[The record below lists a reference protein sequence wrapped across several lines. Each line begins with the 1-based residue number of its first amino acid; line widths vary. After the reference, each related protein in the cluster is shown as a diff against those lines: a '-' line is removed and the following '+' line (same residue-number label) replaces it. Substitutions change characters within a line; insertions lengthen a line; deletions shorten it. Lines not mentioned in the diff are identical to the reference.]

1 MADRDNGKAVRIL
14 VLVVALIA
22 MIALGITT
30 PSARATLSSRLIVF
44 AFCFTLA
51 IVMVTTIALIPSPPD
66 PRELRHRIFGSTKDD
81 LDRNGLLVHKQI
93 SSQDGCASQ
102 VWSRETLRLSTAAL
116 LNYADHRA
124 GSVWKAAR
132 KGRYFLPAARYRPR

>member
-81 LDRNGLLVHKQI
+81 LEENADDRGSQGTRSTPAAGQHRMYNPRGDNGLPP
-93 SSQDGCASQ
+93 
-102 VWSRETLRLSTAAL
+102 LS
-116 LNYADHRA
+116 
-124 GSVWKAAR
+124 
-132 KGRYFLPAARYRPR
+132 

>member
-1 MADRDNGKAVRIL
+1 MADRDNARAVRIL

-22 MIALGITT
+22 MIAPGTT

-81 LDRNGLLVHKQI
+81 LEENADDRG
-93 SSQDGCASQ
+93 SQG
-102 VWSRETLRLSTAAL
+102 SRSA
-116 LNYADHRA
+116 
-124 GSVWKAAR
+124 
-132 KGRYFLPAARYRPR
+132 PAAGQRRMYNPGGYNGSPPLS

>member
-1 MADRDNGKAVRIL
+1 MADRDNARAVRIL

-66 PRELRHRIFGSTKDD
+66 PRELRHRIFGSTNDD
-81 LDRNGLLVHKQI
+81 LEENADDRGSQGTRSTPAAGQHRMYNPRGDNGLPP
-93 SSQDGCASQ
+93 
-102 VWSRETLRLSTAAL
+102 LS
-116 LNYADHRA
+116 
-124 GSVWKAAR
+124 
-132 KGRYFLPAARYRPR
+132 

>member
-1 MADRDNGKAVRIL
+1 MADRDNARAVRIM

-22 MIALGITT
+22 MIAPGITS
-30 PSARATLSSRLIVF
+30 PSAQATLSSRLIVF

-81 LDRNGLLVHKQI
+81 LEENADDRG
-93 SSQDGCASQ
+93 SQGTRSA
-102 VWSRETLRLSTAAL
+102 
-116 LNYADHRA
+116 
-124 GSVWKAAR
+124 
-132 KGRYFLPAARYRPR
+132 PAAGQHGIRHPN

>member
-1 MADRDNGKAVRIL
+1 MADRDNARAVRIL
-14 VLVVALIA
+14 VLVVALIV

-66 PRELRHRIFGSTKDD
+66 PRELRHRIFGSIKDD
-81 LDRNGLLVHKQI
+81 LKENADDRGSQGTRSAPAAGQHRMYNPRGDNGLPP
-93 SSQDGCASQ
+93 
-102 VWSRETLRLSTAAL
+102 LS
-116 LNYADHRA
+116 
-124 GSVWKAAR
+124 
-132 KGRYFLPAARYRPR
+132 

>member
-1 MADRDNGKAVRIL
+1 MADRDNARAVRIL

-22 MIALGITT
+22 MIAPGTT

-81 LDRNGLLVHKQI
+81 LEENADDRG
-93 SSQDGCASQ
+93 SQG
-102 VWSRETLRLSTAAL
+102 SRSA
-116 LNYADHRA
+116 
-124 GSVWKAAR
+124 
-132 KGRYFLPAARYRPR
+132 PAAGHHRMYNPGGYNGSPPLS

>member
-30 PSARATLSSRLIVF
+30 PNARATLSSRLIVF

-51 IVMVTTIALIPSPPD
+51 IAMVTTIALIPSPPD
-66 PRELRHRIFGSTKDD
+66 PRELRRRIFDSTKDD
-81 LDRNGLLVHKQI
+81 LEENADNRGSQGSRSAPAAGQHRMYNPGGDNGLPP
-93 SSQDGCASQ
+93 
-102 VWSRETLRLSTAAL
+102 LS
-116 LNYADHRA
+116 
-124 GSVWKAAR
+124 
-132 KGRYFLPAARYRPR
+132 

>member
-1 MADRDNGKAVRIL
+1 MADRNNAKAVRIL

-66 PRELRHRIFGSTKDD
+66 PREFRHRIFGSTKDALGENAD
-81 LDRNGLLVHKQI
+81 DRG
-93 SSQDGCASQ
+93 SQG
-102 VWSRETLRLSTAAL
+102 SRSA
-116 LNYADHRA
+116 
-124 GSVWKAAR
+124 
-132 KGRYFLPAARYRPR
+132 PAAGQHLMYNPRGGNGSPPLS

>member
-1 MADRDNGKAVRIL
+1 MADRDNARAVRIL

-22 MIALGITT
+22 MIAPGTT

-81 LDRNGLLVHKQI
+81 LEENADDRG
-93 SSQDGCASQ
+93 SQG
-102 VWSRETLRLSTAAL
+102 SRSA
-116 LNYADHRA
+116 
-124 GSVWKAAR
+124 
-132 KGRYFLPAARYRPR
+132 PAAGQHRMYNPGGYNGSPPLS

>member
-1 MADRDNGKAVRIL
+1 MADRDNGRAVRIM

-66 PRELRHRIFGSTKDD
+66 PRELRHRIFGSTIDD
-81 LDRNGLLVHKQI
+81 LEENADDRGSQGTRSAPAAGQHRMYNPRGDNGLPP
-93 SSQDGCASQ
+93 
-102 VWSRETLRLSTAAL
+102 LS
-116 LNYADHRA
+116 
-124 GSVWKAAR
+124 
-132 KGRYFLPAARYRPR
+132 